1 MADLNDPFLPPAF
14 APDAAL
20 LQLKRSLRELRPL
33 AERGE
38 GFELHGKRVI
48 ELRADASVITVRLAR
63 RPAVS
68 PDWDTLTLKNSA
80 DVRKCVDEAKK
91 RLARWTEE

>member
-1 MADLNDPFLPPAF
+1 VADLNDPFAPPAF
-14 APDAAL
+14 DPGAAL
-20 LQLKRSLRELRPL
+20 LQLKRSLRDLRPL
-33 AERGE
+33 AERGD

-48 ELRADASVITVRLAR
+48 ELRADAGVITARLAR

-68 PDWDTLTLKNSA
+68 PDWDALVLKNSA
-80 DVRKCVDEAKK
+80 DVRKLVDETKK